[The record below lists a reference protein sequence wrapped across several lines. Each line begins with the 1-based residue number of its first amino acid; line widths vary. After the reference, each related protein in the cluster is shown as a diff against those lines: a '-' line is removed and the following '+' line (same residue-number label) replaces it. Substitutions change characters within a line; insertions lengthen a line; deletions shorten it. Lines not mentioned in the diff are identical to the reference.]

1 MLKKKKKEQIHFTRE
16 EKDWGI
22 FTLLVLGK
30 LSEKIEQF
38 KVSCSVVFAYIWAN
52 FSWQY

>member
-1 MLKKKKKEQIHFTRE
+1 MFKKKKKRTNSLAQKKKKTEVF
-16 EKDWGI
+16 

-38 KVSCSVVFAYIWAN
+38 KFSSSVVFAYI
-52 FSWQY
+52 